1 MNTSNPQRTDA
12 RWPGRRSRPT
22 STRTGGRTRPVVAVI
37 LLILLA
43 LIGGFSVLFVYGFQD
58 TYSDPL
64 VSDLDGLVA
73 CRL

>member
-1 MNTSNPQRTDA
+1 MNTANPRRTDA

-43 LIGGFSVLFVYGFQD
+43 LIGGYSVVVRVWLPEHLQRPPRF
-58 TYSDPL
+58 
-64 VSDLDGLVA
+64 
-73 CRL
+73 